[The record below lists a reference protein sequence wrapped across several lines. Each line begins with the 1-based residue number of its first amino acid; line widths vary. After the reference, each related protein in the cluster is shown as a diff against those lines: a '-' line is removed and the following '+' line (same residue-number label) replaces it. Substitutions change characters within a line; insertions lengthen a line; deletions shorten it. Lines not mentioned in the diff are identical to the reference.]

1 MVISTQSQFDVLSQ
15 AGLVS
20 SLAAI
25 IVALALLLKSMRDFS
40 RTGPEV
46 KEEILKHYRGYGIMA
61 LFRLVGWCAAICL
74 FMAILGSLAYLSVCL
89 LTQME
94 YSAIANFLVSLSAI
108 AVITSLQF
116 FNHLIRIPSS
126 IVISSHY
133 LMKHFYPLWKRLTP
147 SRVDTMRYSLF
158 LLTAVVSVL
167 GLVQAV
173 MSSLMV
179 LATTIAVMLVLE
191 YGILMWSSWR
201 YSKHAKPAASVP
213 DRPNIIM
220 IGSDTLRSDRTVGN
234 GNHRDLTPF
243 LDKLCES
250 GTRFSNCFVPLARTA
265 PSLVTMHTGTWPHQ
279 HGIRD
284 NFVGAE
290 QSVLPFLSLPAILK
304 KYDYSTAVISDWC
317 GSDMGKFDFGYD
329 YSELPEDQWNIK
341 YLLRQ
346 GPKDL
351 RLFLSLFTHNRFGK
365 YFLPEIYYLAGIPL
379 GGHIVNETKKY
390 INKLANGRSP
400 FLINVFMGTT
410 HPPFG
415 SEYPYYT
422 LYADPDYWG
431 ESKFCMSKLT
441 DPQEIIRSQKEPK
454 EAFDLDQIM
463 DLYDGAVRNFDAHV
477 EDIYTYLESKGL
489 SDNTII
495 IIYSDHGMD
504 FFEGDTWGQGNSIY
518 TDHSYRVPL
527 IVYDPRNRT
536 GNTVD
541 SFIRSVDLAP
551 TILDMLGL
559 PRGENMTG
567 ESFKCYLDGNGR
579 ELDLPVYA
587 ETGIWLAT
595 PPGTDPK
602 HKTYPELLEILEIRD
617 KKAGTLTIKQKYVDE
632 VIAAKDVMFRKGSW
646 KLVRVAMEDGYQFK
660 LFDAEADAECRVDVF
675 EEHREIAEKL
685 QRAMDAFLNSGEPH

>member
-1 MVISTQSQFDVLSQ
+1 MLVNTQSQLDVLMQS
-15 AGLVS
+15 GLAAFM
-20 SLAAI
+20 AAI
-25 IVALALLLKSMRDFS
+25 IVALALLFKSMRDFS

-46 KEEILKHYRGYGIMA
+46 KEEILRHYRAYGVMA
-61 LFRLVGWCAAICL
+61 LFRLAGWCAAICL
-74 FMAILGSLAYLSVCL
+74 FMAVLGSLAYLSVSL
-89 LTQME
+89 LIHME

-133 LMKHFYPLWKRLTP
+133 MMKHFYPLWKRLTP
-147 SRVDTMRYSLF
+147 SRVDNLRYSLF
-158 LLTAVVSVL
+158 FLIAVVGVL
-167 GLVQAV
+167 GLVQAI
-173 MSSLMV
+173 SFSLMILAAAMAAV
-179 LATTIAVMLVLE
+179 LVIS
-191 YGILMWSSWR
+191 YGILAWSSWR
-201 YSKHAKPAASVP
+201 YIRHMKRAGSAS

-220 IGSDTLRSDRTVGN
+220 IGSDTLRSDRTIGN
-234 GNHRDLTPF
+234 DNHRELTPF
-243 LDKLCES
+243 LNKLSES
-250 GTRFSNCFVPLARTA
+250 ATRFSNYFVPLARTA
-265 PSLVTMHTGTWPHQ
+265 PSLVSMHTGVWPHQ

-284 NFVGAE
+284 NFVGAD
-290 QSVLPFLSLPAILK
+290 QTVLPFLSLPAILK
-304 KYDYSTAVISDWC
+304 NHDYSTAVISDWC

-379 GGHIVNETKKY
+379 GSDMVYQAKKY
-390 INKLANGRSP
+390 INKLADSHSP

-422 LYADPDYWG
+422 LYSDPDYWG

-477 EDIYTYLESKGL
+477 EDIYTYLESVGL
-489 SDNTII
+489 AENTII
-495 IIYSDHGMD
+495 IVYSDHGMD
-504 FFEGDTWGQGNSIY
+504 FFEGGAWGQGNSIY

-527 IVYDPRNRT
+527 IVYDPRHRS
-536 GNTVD
+536 GKTVD

-551 TILDMLGL
+551 TILDMIGL
-559 PRGENMTG
+559 PRADTMSG
-567 ESFKCYLDGNGR
+567 ESFKCYLDGKGK

-595 PPGTDPK
+595 PPGTDPR

-617 KKAGTLTIKQKYVDE
+617 KKAGTLTIKQKYFEE
-632 VIAAKDVMFRKGSW
+632 VISAKDVMYRKGKW
-646 KLVRVAMEDGYQFK
+646 KLVRVALKDGYQFK
-660 LFDAEADAECRVDVF
+660 LFDMDSDAECRVDVF
-675 EEHREIAEKL
+675 EEHREVAEKL
-685 QRAMDAFLNSGEPH
+685 QHAMEAFLASGKQH